1 MPQRFIT
8 KAKVKNCESAM
19 KTFISLFIIIIVLA
33 GLNIQA
39 GDSPTTPNP
48 PLLSKPTWNGDD
60 HDQPVYTSPTNVPT
74 ATNLPAAKLPPLPP
88 MTNLP
93 TTNLP
98 AMTNPPA
105 LQPPSGLHGA

>member
-1 MPQRFIT
+1 
-8 KAKVKNCESAM
+8 M

-33 GLNIQA
+33 SLNIQA
-39 GDSPTTPNP
+39 ADSPTTPNP
-48 PLLSKPTWNGDD
+48 PLLFKPTWSDDD
-60 HDQPVYTSPTNVPT
+60 HDQPVYTSPTNAP
-74 ATNLPAAKLPPLPP
+74 AITNLPAAKLPPLPP

-105 LQPPSGLHGA
+105 LQPPGGLHGA

>member
-1 MPQRFIT
+1 
-8 KAKVKNCESAM
+8 M
-19 KTFISLFIIIIVLA
+19 KTFVSLFIIIIVLA

-48 PLLSKPTWNGDD
+48 LLLSKPTWSGDD
-60 HDQPVYTSPTNVPT
+60 HDQPVYTSPTNAPAT
-74 ATNLPAAKLPPLPP
+74 TNLAAAKLPPLPP

-98 AMTNPPA
+98 VMTNPPA
-105 LQPPSGLHGA
+105 LQPPGGLHGA